1 MYLNSNNCHINN
13 LAQEIILK
21 LKVSSLSAVE
31 LARELHPEHL
41 KDSQTRPGLPLRR
54 LLRSGKIIGSRQVNG
69 RWVVDLIAAYKKV
82 CSVSDVQQICG
93 YSNPKS
99 IYDRVH
105 DQQIPFHIWTTSY
118 KDENLEQ
125 IYFIEDEIRSWI
137 DGDRHGDVISEY
149 HAEDD
154 STDEIRRIKKIREA
168 LPENLRHDLDF
179 ILQTHNKKST
189 PEVTFTIPEGSNRIT
204 SRDVQNGIV
213 RITRGIKPFFPQGT
227 QIINVDIDGDSH
239 PVKFQDREGGD
250 RARSHVLH
258 LGRDL
263 IMALQ
268 LEAGSLINVRK
279 ISETHFEFNNKA
291 SGNRTYQKTNK
302 NRNFMVIEE
311 SITSTMELPGNED
324 FRLVGTLGELLDNGL
339 PAMDDL
345 LSCGNYRI
353 HTPDNY
359 KPDYLDV
366 NASRE
371 AGNVVNPWA
380 IERLKEKWVPEA
392 TIVYIGLAGARS
404 RRTLR
409 RRLMDLIRHGR
420 GQTTDRGPHK
430 GGEILWQLKG
440 FEMFTLW
447 VSPTGDPPIPRKL
460 ERQYL
465 ADFVRKYG
473 KLPFANRQF

>member
-1 MYLNSNNCHINN
+1 MMTTQN
-13 LAQEIILK
+13 E
-21 LKVSSLSAVE
+21 
-31 LARELHPEHL
+31 
-41 KDSQTRPGLPLRR
+41 
-54 LLRSGKIIGSRQVNG
+54 
-69 RWVVDLIAAYKKV
+69 
-82 CSVSDVQQICG
+82 
-93 YSNPKS
+93 S
-99 IYDRVH
+99 I
-105 DQQIPFHIWTTSY
+105 
-118 KDENLEQ
+118 DE
-125 IYFIEDEIRSWI
+125 
-137 DGDRHGDVISEY
+137 
-149 HAEDD
+149 AK
-154 STDEIRRIKKIREA
+154 RIKKIREA
-168 LPENLRHDLDF
+168 LPENLRHDLDS
-179 ILQTHNKKST
+179 ILQTYNEKNT

-204 SRDVQNGIV
+204 SRDKKNGIV
-213 RITRGIKPFFPQGT
+213 RITRGIKPFFPKGT
-227 QIINVDIDGDSH
+227 QILNIAIEGESH

-250 RARSHVLH
+250 RPRSHVLH

-263 IMALQ
+263 ILALQ
-268 LEAGSLINVRK
+268 LEEGSSINVRK
-279 ISETHFEFNNKA
+279 ISETHFEFSNEA

-302 NRNFMVIEE
+302 NRDFMVIEE
-311 SITSTMELPGNED
+311 SITRGLKIPDNED
-324 FRLVGTLGELLDNGL
+324 FRMVGTLGELLENGL

-380 IERLKEKWVPEA
+380 IERLREKWVTEE

-420 GQTTDRGPHK
+420 GQITDRGPHK

-440 FEMFTLW
+440 YEMFTLW
-447 VSPTGDPPIPRKL
+447 VLPTGDPPMPRKL

-465 ADFVRKYG
+465 ADFVRKHG